1 MDHARVADARGSGH
15 RVQSGH
21 WLSVPPE
28 PKGFHLRNTVVMVVL
43 AIVAAVTWVA
53 SWQREEPATPAPAA
67 ADPRPLGYY
76 LYGAR
81 LLGTDEQGRV
91 AYRVLAQ
98 RIDELPDEGR
108 LRFEGVS
115 VEYQPVGETA
125 WAISA
130 ANASGPK
137 DGSQLD
143 LAGNVEVRSAPTDGS
158 RPESFSTQKLRFS
171 PESSSAETD
180 EPVTIHVGDWHLDA
194 IGLRTHLKDDTLRLE
209 SQVHGTFA
217 PQ

>member
-1 MDHARVADARGSGH
+1 M
-15 RVQSGH
+15 
-21 WLSVPPE
+21 
-28 PKGFHLRNTVVMVVL
+28 RNTVVMVVL

-76 LYGAR
+76 LHGAR
-81 LLGTDEQGRV
+81 MVGTDEQGRV

-115 VEYQPVGETA
+115 VEYQPVDETA

-143 LAGNVEVRSAPTDGS
+143 LAGNVELRSSPTDGTE
-158 RPESFSTQKLRFS
+158 PEVITTERLRFS
-171 PESSSAETD
+171 PNTSRVESD
-180 EPVTIHVGDWHLDA
+180 EPVEIRVGDWRFDA
-194 IGLRTHLKDDTLRLE
+194 VGLSTHLKDDTLTLE

>member
-1 MDHARVADARGSGH
+1 
-15 RVQSGH
+15 
-21 WLSVPPE
+21 
-28 PKGFHLRNTVVMVVL
+28 MVVL

-76 LYGAR
+76 LHGAR

-115 VEYQPVGETA
+115 VEYQPVDETA

-143 LAGNVEVRSAPTDGS
+143 LAGNVELRSSPTDGTE
-158 RPESFSTQKLRFS
+158 PEVITTERLRFS
-171 PESSSAETD
+171 PDTSRVESD
-180 EPVTIHVGDWHLDA
+180 EPVEIRIGDWQLA
-194 IGLRTHLKDDTLRLE
+194 GVGLSTHLKDDTLTLE